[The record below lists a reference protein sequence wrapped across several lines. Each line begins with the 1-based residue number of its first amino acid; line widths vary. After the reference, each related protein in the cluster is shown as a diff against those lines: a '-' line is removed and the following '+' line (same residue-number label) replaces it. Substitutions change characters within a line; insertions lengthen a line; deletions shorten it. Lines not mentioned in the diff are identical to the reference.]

1 MHQPAP
7 RRAARAGVTLVEVLV
22 AVLLLT
28 AGLLALAASAGHF
41 ARALADGDAIGR
53 ATRLA
58 RAALER
64 ERATSCA
71 GAVAGAQPVEATVP
85 VHRRTGAGGTSAIT
99 LRTAYP
105 CPR

>member
-1 MHQPAP
+1 MPLQQPAVG
-7 RRAARAGVTLVEVLV
+7 RRSRAGVTLLEVLV

-28 AGLLALAASAGHF
+28 VGLLALAASAGHF
-41 ARALADGDAIGR
+41 ARALAEGDAVGR

-64 ERATSCA
+64 ERARPCA
-71 GAVAGAQPVEATVP
+71 GAGSQPVEATVP
-85 VHRRTGAGGTSAIT
+85 FRRRTGAGGTGFIT
-99 LRTAYP
+99 LRTAFL